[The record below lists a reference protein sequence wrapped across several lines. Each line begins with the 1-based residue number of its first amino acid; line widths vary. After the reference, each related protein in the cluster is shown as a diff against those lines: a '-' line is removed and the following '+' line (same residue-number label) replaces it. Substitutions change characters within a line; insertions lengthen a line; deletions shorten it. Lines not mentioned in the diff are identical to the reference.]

1 MGDRR
6 ATMFLLLLFVIFLHI
21 VPIVLLFVSTID
33 SSWWV
38 AESNVT
44 DLWYSCHIY
53 KEEWKCNDINYKNE
67 DAEWI
72 QAVQALMILSVIFC
86 CCAFFAFVC
95 QLFTLKKG
103 GRFFITGV
111 LQLLAC
117 ACVLTAASIY
127 VGWFQPQHLPSSGP
141 GYSYILAWVAFPLTF
156 LSGIIYCFL
165 RKKE

>member
-1 MGDRR
+1 LCCVFRPELVEHMQSRLISYAASCALSTRR
-6 ATMFLLLLFVIFLHI
+6 
-21 VPIVLLFVSTID
+21 P
-33 SSWWV
+33 V
-38 AESNVT
+38 ANVR
-44 DLWYSCHIY
+44 DVRHDCFPF
-53 KEEWKCNDINYKNE
+53 
-67 DAEWI
+67 AEWI

-141 GYSYILAWVAFPLTF
+141 GYSYILAWVAFTLTF